1 MWSAP
6 RTAPGAILVTMNMR
20 ETRKRVRRYRDAD
33 RVDQILDMSE
43 RLSDRASR
51 LAEERAVVDSE
62 AREIAR
68 LEEELSQALESPV
81 HAEREAELRARRDS
95 HGEALASVQRTS
107 EELATL
113 QADVNA
119 LAAVVL
125 PAIQAKAARNTHFAT
140 WALVLATVALLVA
153 TIFTGL
159 AASRL

>member
-1 MWSAP
+1 
-6 RTAPGAILVTMNMR
+6 MNMR
-20 ETRKRVRRYRDAD
+20 EMRERVRRYRDAD
-33 RVDQILDMSE
+33 RVDQILDISE
-43 RLSDRASR
+43 RLIDSASR
-51 LAEERAVVDSE
+51 LAEERAAVDSE

-81 HAEREAELRARRDS
+81 RAEREAELRARRKR

-107 EELATL
+107 EEQTAL

-125 PAIQAKAARNTHFAT
+125 PAIQAKAARNTHIAT
-140 WALVLATVALLVA
+140 WALVLATAALLVA
-153 TIFTGL
+153 TVFTGL